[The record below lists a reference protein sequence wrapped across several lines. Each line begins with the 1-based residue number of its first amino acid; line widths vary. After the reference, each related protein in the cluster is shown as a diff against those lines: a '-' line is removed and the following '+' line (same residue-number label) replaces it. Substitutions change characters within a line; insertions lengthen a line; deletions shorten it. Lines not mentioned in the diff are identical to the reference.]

1 MERAYDNGIVLREE
15 ISTVALSFLPMAKD
29 ILEKSA
35 QGGNPQLS
43 LLPLRDVLYSFWGCI
58 MDNVFDEEVC
68 NLIFCGKSMVR
79 VDFCLR
85 MRLPF
90 AEAEQEFRRLC
101 RRLRFVPK
109 DTPYRYNLQY
119 LCDLVEILGAEE
131 EYKLH
136 ADKAIAILEPLFEVS
151 A

>member
-1 MERAYDNGIVLREE
+1 M
-15 ISTVALSFLPMAKD
+15 ALSFLPMAKD

-136 ADKAIAILEPLFEVS
+136 ADKAMASLEHLFEVS